1 MRVRNLLIL
10 LLTIVLTAGLAF
22 VVFVGVQQG
31 PYTFR
36 PTYGLVSS
44 VELNGGTA
52 VTLRVEPYI
61 EDLEE
66 DEEKPKADD
75 ALVLEA
81 MEMFEKRLDA
91 RGFYDITMTR
101 EDDDKIR
108 IEMYTDDYEE
118 ISDSGDL
125 TQYICEKGIMKFYDV
140 EGNYLIDNAAIEPG
154 TADILKYDDTTYML
168 YFKLSEEGKKAFEK
182 LKDDYGK
189 EAEFIIEYD
198 DVELATRQ
206 YNKCIKDGQFA
217 ASLGFTKRETMNV
230 AYQLNTGILNAT
242 FHVEQARSAMPTMGE
257 SVFIWIM
264 YSALAAIAVTLVLLV
279 IKFKGFGLLADLVY
293 LMFAICLIFALAA
306 VRLKLSPSG
315 VAGMAVGVFAFTAM
329 LFAIMNEFKA
339 NAETMSIREAIRA
352 AFRKNNTL
360 LIDLNAV
367 MLIAGV
373 VMAMFEKSPMAE
385 FSSALAL
392 SAAVSFVFLY
402 GVLRGMLIVAD
413 GAFPKK
419 AKEA

>member
-101 EDDDKIR
+101 EGDDKIR

-125 TQYICEKGIMKFYDV
+125 TQYICEKGILKFYDV
-140 EGNYLIDNAAIEPG
+140 EGNYLIDNAAMEPG
-154 TADILKYDDTTYML
+154 TADILRYDDMTYML
-168 YFKLSEEGKKAFEK
+168 YFKLSEEGEKAFDK
-182 LKDDYGK
+182 LKEDYGK
-189 EAEFIIEYD
+189 DAEFIVEYD
-198 DVELATRQ
+198 GVELATRQ
-206 YNKCIKDGQFA
+206 YSKSIKNGQFA
-217 ASLGFTKRETMNV
+217 VGLGFTKRETMNV

-257 SVFIWIM
+257 SVFMWIM
-264 YSALAAIAVTLVLLV
+264 YSALAAIAVTLILLV
-279 IKFKGFGLLADLVY
+279 IKFKGLGGQDMFPGIYALFQKCPSARRGGDEHDSFYFRIVQKLIKIVADRDIVLFAEGICLFSDPVAH
-293 LMFAICLIFALAA
+293 LDDTDEFFIFHIPDDLPLCVFAICTYARP
-306 VRLKLSPSG
+306 V
-315 VAGMAVGVFAFTAM
+315 
-329 LFAIMNEFKA
+329 
-339 NAETMSIREAIRA
+339 
-352 AFRKNNTL
+352 
-360 LIDLNAV
+360 
-367 MLIAGV
+367 
-373 VMAMFEKSPMAE
+373 
-385 FSSALAL
+385 
-392 SAAVSFVFLY
+392 
-402 GVLRGMLIVAD
+402 
-413 GAFPKK
+413 
-419 AKEA
+419 